1 MTSTPYPSFRKYSPI
16 DPSRGLASIAVGRC
30 RLHPTS
36 DQISDVLELNLRQ
49 AQLLNPTPAAAA
61 RSTDTAEEETKQQE
75 EIRKRQRKKA
85 MKEGVALA
93 KQYLEDVLGGH
104 CTVSV
109 VAVEVALEAADL
121 VATQGCLACCF
132 LDAGCQTI
140 VVVDSSKPY
149 SSSSS
154 SNNAEDSPGQT
165 SSSSLSLQEEALRLL
180 STILPVERLCGHF
193 AYSPTPEFFRSID
206 AVHLT
211 HCSAVSSTLT
221 AQDTNESTLLSIV
234 ESILAMKSGRGS
246 GGGDGEGAGINPE
259 SSPTVV
265 SSGSVTVHVPADA
278 ASPAVV
284 ASVCRPHTSHQDMMA
299 VTIALIDPTSQ
310 QLGEAYCGCLKTD
323 RDDRLYT
330 TVVCNRNNEAL
341 GLVYSSVESLVA
353 ALACG
358 RGVYWSRSR
367 GSLWR
372 KGDTSGHVQT
382 LHRIDVDCDGDALRF
397 TVTQETPANAAAAA
411 PSAAPAFCHLN
422 TLTCWGM
429 PHGLRLLELTL
440 QDRLRNAP
448 EGSYTKRL
456 FDDDVLLRNKLVE
469 EAQELSEANDRRH
482 VAEELADLLYFA
494 MVKAVKSGVSLDD
507 AVVELDKRTR
517 KVTRRQGDSKEF
529 RIAAG
534 RAILNQKAEP
544 EGAAAATTSGEEP
557 SS

>member
-16 DPSRGLASIAVGRC
+16 DPSRGAASIAVGRC

-36 DQISDVLELNLRQ
+36 DQISDILELNLRQ
-49 AQLLNPTPAAAA
+49 AQLLNPPAAAA
-61 RSTDTAEEETKQQE
+61 SSTDDAEDETKQEE

-104 CTVSV
+104 STVSV

-154 SNNAEDSPGQT
+154 NDAEDSPGQT

-211 HCSAVSSTLT
+211 HCSAVSVELT

-246 GGGDGEGAGINPE
+246 GGGGEGGGFNPE
-259 SSPTVV
+259 SSPAVV

-278 ASPAVV
+278 ASPSVV
-284 ASVCRPHTSHQDMMA
+284 ATVCRPHSSHQDVA
-299 VTIALIDPTSQ
+299 VAIALIDPTSQ

-323 RDDRLYT
+323 RDDQLYT
-330 TVVCNRNNEAL
+330 TIVCNRNNEAL

-372 KGDTSGHVQT
+372 KGDTSGRVQT

-397 TVTQETPANAAAAA
+397 TVTQETPATSEASAA
-411 PSAAPAFCHLN
+411 PSAPAFCHLN

-448 EGSYTKRL
+448 EGSYTQRL

-529 RIAAG
+529 RVAAG
-534 RAILNQKAEP
+534 RAILGPKAEQ
-544 EGAAAATTSGEEP
+544 EEAKATTKSGEEP

>member
-1 MTSTPYPSFRKYSPI
+1 MTSTPYPSFRKYAPI
-16 DPSRGLASIAVGRC
+16 DPSRGAASIAVGRC

-49 AQLLNPTPAAAA
+49 AHLLNPPPAAAS
-61 RSTDTAEEETKQQE
+61 STDAEEETKQE
-75 EIRKRQRKKA
+75 GEIRKRQRKKA

-93 KQYLEDVLGGH
+93 KQYLEEVLGGH
-104 CTVSV
+104 STVSV
-109 VAVEVALEAADL
+109 VAVEVALEATDL

-140 VVVDSSKPY
+140 VVVDSPKPY

-154 SNNAEDSPGQT
+154 SNDAEGTPGQ
-165 SSSSLSLQEEALRLL
+165 SSLSLQEEALRLL

-193 AYSPTPEFFRSID
+193 AYAPTPEFFRSID

-211 HCSAVSSTLT
+211 HCSAVSVELT

-246 GGGDGEGAGINPE
+246 GGGGEGSGINPE
-259 SSPTVV
+259 SSPTVS

-278 ASPAVV
+278 ASTAVV
-284 ASVCRPHTSHQDMMA
+284 TSVCRPHSSHQDMA
-299 VTIALIDPTSQ
+299 VAIALIDPTSQ

-330 TVVCNRNNEAL
+330 TIVCNRNNEAL

-353 ALACG
+353 ALNCG

-397 TVTQETPANAAAAA
+397 TVTQETPATCEA
-411 PSAAPAFCHLN
+411 AAPAFCHLN

-448 EGSYTKRL
+448 EGSYTQRL

-517 KVTRRQGDSKEF
+517 KVTRRQGGSKEF

-534 RAILNQKAEP
+534 RAILGQNAEQ
-544 EGAAAATTSGEEP
+544 EEAAATKSGEEP

>member
-1 MTSTPYPSFRKYSPI
+1 M
-16 DPSRGLASIAVGRC
+16 
-30 RLHPTS
+30 HPTE
-36 DQISDVLELNLRQ
+36 DQISDILELNLRQ
-49 AQLLNPTPAAAA
+49 AQLLHPPNA
-61 RSTDTAEEETKQQE
+61 STDAAEPAQETKQEE

-93 KQYLEDVLGGH
+93 KRYLEEMLGGH
-104 CTVSV
+104 AAVSV
-109 VAVEVALEAADL
+109 VSVEVALEATDL

-140 VVVDSSKPY
+140 VVVDSSKDP

-154 SNNAEDSPGQT
+154 LNIDEESQGQT
-165 SSSSLSLQEEALRLL
+165 NSLSRQEEALKLL
-180 STILPVERLCGHF
+180 STILPVDRLCGHF
-193 AYSPTPEFFRSID
+193 AYSPTPQFFRSID
-206 AVHLT
+206 AVHFQS
-211 HCSAVSSTLT
+211 CSAVSVEL
-221 AQDTNESTLLSIV
+221 AAEDTNESTLLSIF
-234 ESILAMKSGRGS
+234 ESVLAMKSGS
-246 GGGDGEGAGINPE
+246 GGGEEGAGDNPE

-278 ASPAVV
+278 ASSEVV
-284 ASVCRPHTSHQDMMA
+284 ASVCRQQPSSENVTVA
-299 VTIALIDPTSQ
+299 VALIDPTAR
-310 QLGEAYCGCLKTD
+310 QLGEAYCKCLKTD
-323 RDDRLYT
+323 RDDQLYT
-330 TVVCNRNNEAL
+330 TIVCNRNNEAL

-353 ALACG
+353 ALECG

-397 TVTQETPANAAAAA
+397 TVTQETPATTTTTSSA
-411 PSAAPAFCHLN
+411 PAPAFCHLN

-456 FDDDVLLRNKLVE
+456 FDDDVLLQNKLVE
-469 EAQELSEANDRRH
+469 EAQELAEANDKRH

-534 RAILNQKAEP
+534 KAILSQKAAE
-544 EGAAAATTSGEEP
+544 EEEATTTKPSEEQ
-557 SS
+557 S

>member
-1 MTSTPYPSFRKYSPI
+1 MTSTPYPSFRKYAPI
-16 DPSRGLASIAVGRC
+16 DPSRGAASIAVGRC

-36 DQISDVLELNLRQ
+36 DQISFVLELNLRQ
-49 AQLLNPTPAAAA
+49 AQLLNPPVAASSADA
-61 RSTDTAEEETKQQE
+61 SEDETKQQE

-93 KQYLEDVLGGH
+93 KQYLEEVLGGH
-104 CTVSV
+104 SAVSV

-140 VVVDSSKPY
+140 VVVDSSKPH
-149 SSSSS
+149 SSSS
-154 SNNAEDSPGQT
+154 SNDAEDSQEQ
-165 SSSSLSLQEEALRLL
+165 SSLSLQEEALRLL

-211 HCSAVSSTLT
+211 HCSAVSVELT

-246 GGGDGEGAGINPE
+246 GGGGEGAGDIPE

-284 ASVCRPHTSHQDMMA
+284 ASVCRPHTSHHDMA
-299 VTIALIDPTSQ
+299 VAIALIDPTSQ
-310 QLGEAYCGCLKTD
+310 QLGEAYCGCLTTD
-323 RDDRLYT
+323 RDDQLYT
-330 TVVCNRNNEAL
+330 TIVCNRNNEAL

-397 TVTQETPANAAAAA
+397 TVTQETPTNAA
-411 PSAAPAFCHLN
+411 AAPAFCHLN

-494 MVKAVKSGVSLDD
+494 MVKAVKAGVSLDD

-534 RAILNQKAEP
+534 RAILNQKAEQ
-544 EGAAAATTSGEEP
+544 EEAAAATKPAEEP